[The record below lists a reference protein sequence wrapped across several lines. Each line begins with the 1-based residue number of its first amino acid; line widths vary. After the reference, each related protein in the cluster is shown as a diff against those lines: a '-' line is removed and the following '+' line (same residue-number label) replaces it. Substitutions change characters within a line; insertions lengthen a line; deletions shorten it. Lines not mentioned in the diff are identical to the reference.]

1 MRNKVI
7 GISKDVEMLS
17 YLASVGVTDA
27 DFADISAHDISLQEC
42 AKRFKVIQEGVTTIP
57 IIRPLRKEDI
67 ISLADLPVLPL
78 TEEITYSKFTPSS
91 GAASRMFQSLA
102 ETLKSIRETGTIP
115 VKHEKS
121 IAAFILGLSI
131 TSDHQFAFLS
141 ELASVLSEKE
151 GAELVDL
158 IEKINSGDVSKIES
172 IKTILEFVLEDKG
185 LNYSNKPK
193 ALIAFH
199 TNEYGKPVTA
209 LEEQMVDAVMYGQS
223 KLHLTVSE
231 EHMSWYEQEVEKI
244 KQEQNALADV
254 EITYSFQAKGSDS
267 PALGEDGKVFRDNK
281 GKIKFF
287 PAGHGSLVDNLK
299 NTPIALIRNIDN
311 VPNPQASKDEVYS
324 AHLKMVG
331 ALVFF
336 QVKLKTLLD
345 NLISET
351 ISGEDAQK
359 ELLQMV
365 KDYKLNLF
373 MDFDKFAMHR
383 R

>member
-267 PALGEDGKVFRDNK
+267 PALGEDGKVFRDN
-281 GKIKFF
+281 
-287 PAGHGSLVDNLK
+287 
-299 NTPIALIRNIDN
+299 
-311 VPNPQASKDEVYS
+311 
-324 AHLKMVG
+324 
-331 ALVFF
+331 
-336 QVKLKTLLD
+336 
-345 NLISET
+345 
-351 ISGEDAQK
+351 
-359 ELLQMV
+359 
-365 KDYKLNLF
+365 
-373 MDFDKFAMHR
+373 
-383 R
+383 